1 MRTKKLTKGD
11 WVHFK
16 LTSPREHHSFFLHSF
31 SGVTM
36 LLGGKWER
44 NPESVVTFTRTCDA
58 GSQSFANLRQCDG
71 EPRPDEVRGCCNHLG
86 ALSTFSSVPL
96 LSLSFL
102 CSPSVLCSLSLPSLF
117 LSLGPGSGAG
127 QVVSASS
134 ALMRCHVL
142 CGGDTWREWGKGRQ
156 KACWVVVS

>member
-1 MRTKKLTKGD
+1 
-11 WVHFK
+11 
-16 LTSPREHHSFFLHSF
+16 
-31 SGVTM
+31 M

-71 EPRPDEVRGCCNHLG
+71 EPRPDEVRGYCNHLG

-102 CSPSVLCSLSLPSLF
+102 CSLF
-117 LSLGPGSGAG
+117 LSLSLSRVWVGGWPGRLRQLSAYAVPRPLWGRHVEGVGERETKGVLGGGVLGPRIRRTFPPLVMRYSTKNKQTAF
-127 QVVSASS
+127 SACP
-134 ALMRCHVL
+134 R
-142 CGGDTWREWGKGRQ
+142 
-156 KACWVVVS
+156 

>member
-1 MRTKKLTKGD
+1 
-11 WVHFK
+11 
-16 LTSPREHHSFFLHSF
+16 
-31 SGVTM
+31 M

-96 LSLSFL
+96 RSLYPFSVR
-102 CSPSVLCSLSLPSLF
+102 SVLCSLSLSSFSLSRVWVGGWPGRLRQ
-117 LSLGPGSGAG
+117 LSAYAVPRPLWGRHVERVGKRETKGVLGGGVLGPRIRRTFPPL
-127 QVVSASS
+127 V
-134 ALMRCHVL
+134 MR
-142 CGGDTWREWGKGRQ
+142 
-156 KACWVVVS
+156 